1 MGKIAVDLD
10 HALARRATSGA
21 PGRTAGQLVA
31 RGDGWS
37 VDDVMC
43 TLGPAD
49 RPFEERHA
57 QVSIGVVVVGSFQ
70 YRTPLGRDLMTP
82 GSFLLGNAG
91 QCFECGHE
99 HAAGDRCVAFRYA
112 PDWFDGLAADAG
124 ATRGQRRFR
133 VSRLPAVR
141 ELSALVARAAAGV
154 VASSDVAWEELAIQV
169 AATAIRVAGGVR
181 HDQPKAPRGA
191 LARVTASV
199 RSIERDPA
207 ARWTLPRLA
216 TDAGLSPFHY
226 LRTFQQLTGVTPHQF
241 VLRAR
246 LREAATRLAQ
256 DRAKV
261 IDIALDSG
269 FGDISNFNRAF
280 RAEFGVAPEGYR
292 RQVGT
297 VVAKPP
303 LRAAK
308 TP

>member
-21 PGRTAGQLVA
+21 PGRTAGKLVA

-112 PDWFDGLAADAG
+112 PDWFDGFAADAG

-133 VSRLPAVR
+133 VSRLPPLR
-141 ELSALVARAAAGV
+141 ELSALVARAVAGV
-154 VASSDVAWEELAIQV
+154 VACSDVAWEELAIQV

-181 HDQPKAPRGA
+181 HDRPTAPAGA
-191 LARVTASV
+191 LARVTAGV

-207 ARWTLPRLA
+207 ARWTLHQLA

-256 DRAKV
+256 DKAKV

-297 VVAKPP
+297 LVAKPP